1 MNNLILLSIG
11 VIALCI
17 GGVGLVLI
25 YNKPIFLVYFQIVY
39 CASMRFLIS
48 ELHFPGVIRFLP
60 DAVTLMLFVHCILC
74 IKRREYT
81 AVAKL
86 PLFFIGGFLVF
97 SLMSFFLN
105 EQPVLSLVWGIRV
118 VVRAFVF
125 WFACFLFLRK
135 KDVIKLIEIC
145 MTLLVVNALTAAFQ
159 FFVQGYSFD
168 FVGGLFGV
176 EPGSNTE
183 MNTFIV
189 QMLICAMAMFIYYKC
204 GWKTI
209 GLTIVLCVFIAAI
222 SELKVVFL
230 EIPMIFF
237 MLLLCSGWKRRSI
250 LLLVAGGLAVYFSMM
265 LFFILYPDWANFF
278 NIETIMEYIGD
289 DTGYAGQGTLNR
301 MSSIPFVFENMF
313 KSPIQMLFGYGLG
326 NADSWA
332 MFTSSL
338 YQEFGDYRYYYFGF
352 AMLLVENGV
361 LGTICYLGF
370 FASVCICGFVYRLK
384 DPENA
389 CWYTMAIVGSL
400 LVVFHQ
406 LYSSTLRVDIIY
418 NYMFWM
424 SIPFIMMREAYLE
437 KSSPGDAEAV
447 DGTPVPPQKGES
459 EYKTGRYI
467 F

>member
-1 MNNLILLSIG
+1 MNNLILLCVG
-11 VIALCI
+11 VIVLCV
-17 GGVGLVLI
+17 GGLALVLI

-48 ELHFPGVIRFLP
+48 ELHFPEVLRFLP

-74 IKRREYT
+74 IKRSEYI
-81 AVAKL
+81 AVTKL
-86 PLFFIGGFLVF
+86 PLFFIGGFLVL
-97 SLMSFFLN
+97 SVMSFFLN
-105 EQPVLSLVWGIRV
+105 EQPILSLIWGIRV

-135 KDVIKLIEIC
+135 KDVVNMVQILMCILAI
-145 MTLLVVNALTAAFQ
+145 NALAASFQ
-159 FFVQGYSFD
+159 YFIQGYSFD
-168 FVGGLFGV
+168 YVGGLFGV
-176 EPGSNTE
+176 ETGSNTE

-189 QMLICAMAMFIYYKC
+189 QMLICAMTMFIYYKC
-204 GWKTI
+204 GWKFI
-209 GLTIVLCVFIAAI
+209 GLTIVLCVYIAAI

-237 MLLLCSGWKRRSI
+237 ILLLFSGWKRRSI

-289 DTGYAGQGTLNR
+289 DTGYAGQGTVNR

-332 MFTSSL
+332 LFTSSL
-338 YQEFGDYRYYYFGF
+338 YQEFGDYRYNYFGF
-352 AMLLVENGV
+352 SMLLAEDGV

-370 FASVCICGFVYRLK
+370 FASVCICGFIYRLK
-384 DPENA
+384 DPKNA
-389 CWYTMAIVGSL
+389 CWYTMAIVGSV

-406 LYSSTLRVDIIY
+406 IYSSTLRVDIIY

-424 SIPFIMMREAYLE
+424 SIPFIMMREACLE
-437 KSSPGDAEAV
+437 NSSPGDAEAGGSQSV
-447 DGTPVPPQKGES
+447 CAAAAK
-459 EYKTGRYI
+459 R
-467 F
+467 